1 MPSDPGIKRGDV
13 EIAIICALP
22 VEARAVRALFENTS
36 SDAVDGGYGYIVT
49 KLQHDEN
56 AYTLGKIS
64 GHWVVLIHMPS
75 VGKISAAAVTTHL
88 KHNYTGIKLA
98 LLSGICGGVPNE
110 NDKYPGEFEQSEHS
124 QALIGRP
131 SPEIR
136 EFINKLESSK
146 DALEQEIQETMG
158 KNIKPN
164 FQLMDDLYDPNYW
177 HMHREPEDCQGQPK
191 TCERDQQT
199 CGSARSS
206 TCDALQCNVNNLER
220 RDKRTE
226 LKPVVHFGPIASGDM
241 VIKCGTHRDALA
253 QKHEIIA
260 FDMEGAGASMHQS
273 CLVVKSISD
282 YADSHKNNT
291 WQEHASLAAAACT
304 KAIID
309 QWDRPGKSEAEAEAA
324 PEPKRPKRLSKAER
338 RLALR
343 HGHGEQPRGL
353 MPSDIFTKTLTLTEW
368 RPGEIVDRYTESSAR
383 PMYYCY

>member
-22 VEARAVRALFENTS
+22 IEARAVRALFENTS
-36 SDAVDGGYGYIVT
+36 SDADDGGYGYIVT

-110 NDKYPGEFEQSEHS
+110 DDPVRRRLGDVVIATGVVQYDLGRQYPGEFEQSEHS

-136 EFINKLESSK
+136 EFIKKLESSK

-158 KNIKPN
+158 KNIKPD
-164 FQLMDDLYDPNYW
+164 FQLMDDLYDPDYW
-177 HMHREPEDCQGQPK
+177 HMHRAPEDCAGQPRACAK
-191 TCERDQQT
+191 NQQT

-206 TCDALQCNVNNLER
+206 TCDALQCNVNNVER

-226 LKPVVHFGPIASGDM
+226 LKPVVHFGPMASGDM
-241 VIKCGTHRDALA
+241 VVKCGTHRDDLA
-253 QKHEIIA
+253 KKHDIIA

-304 KAIID
+304 KAVID
-309 QWDRPGKSEAEAEAA
+309 QWDRPGKSEAEAAAEAA
-324 PEPKRPKRLSKAER
+324 PEPKVRLVMPRKV
-338 RLALR
+338 
-343 HGHGEQPRGL
+343 HGD
-353 MPSDIFTKTLTLTEW
+353 S
-368 RPGEIVDRYTESSAR
+368 
-383 PMYYCY
+383 